1 MAEQATVVAELR
13 DRAGKGVA
21 RATRRMGRV
30 PAVVYGDKKDPVS
43 ISVDSKAL
51 EQLTGSPAFFNH
63 LLNLKVDG
71 KEFQVLPRDVQF
83 HPVTDRPIHADFLRV
98 SPTTK
103 VTVLVPAEFINQD
116 KSPGLRRGGVLNIVR
131 REVELRCSPLSIPE
145 KLTFDL
151 EGLDIGASIHIN
163 AIQLPEGVTATT
175 RRNFTVATVAAPTIV
190 LSEEEEAAKAAA
202 AAAAA
207 GEVVE
212 GAEGAP
218 AAEGEAKEGEKK
230 DDEKK

>member
-1 MAEQATVVAELR
+1 MAEQASVVAELR

-21 RATRRMGRV
+21 RATRRLGRV
-30 PAVVYGDKKDPVS
+30 PAVIYGDKKDPVS
-43 ISVDSKAL
+43 ISVDAKEL
-51 EQLTGSPAFFNH
+51 QLLANKPAFFNH
-63 LLNLKVDG
+63 LLKLKVDG
-71 KEFQVLPRDVQF
+71 QELQVLPRDVQLD
-83 HPVTDRPIHADFLRV
+83 PVSDRPIHVDFLRV

-103 VTVLVPAEFINQD
+103 ITVQVPVEFVNQD

-131 REVELRCSPLSIPE
+131 REVELRCSPLNIPE
-145 KLTFDL
+145 MLTFNL

-163 AIQLPEGVTATT
+163 AIQLPDGVAPLTK
-175 RRNFTVATVAAPTIV
+175 RNFTVATVAAPTLI

-207 GEVVE
+207 GVPVE

-218 AAEGEAKEGEKK
+218 AGEGEAKEGEKK
-230 DDEKK
+230 ED